1 MSDTFVSATGIRPLD
16 DGLNAE
22 AGLLFV
28 CGGEHPLFVQ
38 REGPHRIAYKFV
50 SVADVAR
57 AFAWENADTGWLPRG
72 LCRWGRTRQG
82 NFAVWHVPPATYSLQ
97 LHRLPEAVAGET
109 HRVSLKRTAPPFATV
124 SVPLPGLVLI
134 GSRRSY
140 RVFALRDAFAP
151 QAPLFHAPLPNV
163 YPSGEICFGA
173 NTPPTLDES
182 FAIAAAWKLFL
193 ESPFNAD
200 LVSGKSHSYP
210 NDVRLLLLRLNGRRR
225 FPPGELAPAGY
236 PSRTVE
242 DALKSIVSERDD
254 PLPRVVQR
262 LVSPDP
268 AERAAALVEQVAAI
282 SAHDND

>member
-1 MSDTFVSATGIRPLD
+1 MSDTFVSATGLRPLD

-38 REGPHRIAYKFV
+38 REGPHRIVYKFV

-57 AFAWENADTGWLPRG
+57 AFAWEDADTGWLPRG
-72 LCRWGRTRQG
+72 LCRWGRTRRG

-97 LHRLPEAVAGET
+97 LHRLPEAVAAQGI
-109 HRVSLKRTAPPFATV
+109 KTV
-124 SVPLPGLVLI
+124 TVPLLGLVLI

-140 RVFALRDAFAP
+140 RVFALRDEFAP

-173 NTPPTLDES
+173 NTPPALEQP

-200 LVSGKSHSYP
+200 LVSGKSRSYS
-210 NDVRLLLLRLNGRRR
+210 NDVRLLLLRLNGRCR
-225 FPPGELAPAGY
+225 FPPGELVPAGY

-242 DALKSIVSERDD
+242 DALKNVVSERED

-268 AERAAALVEQVAAI
+268 AEREAAFAEQMAAI
-282 SAHDND
+282 SARDDD

>member
-1 MSDTFVSATGIRPLD
+1 MSDTFVSATSIRPLD

-38 REGPHRIAYKFV
+38 REGPHRVVYKFV

-57 AFAWENADTGWLPRG
+57 AFAWEDADTGWLPRG
-72 LCRWGRTRQG
+72 LCRWGRTRRG
-82 NFAVWHVPPATYSLQ
+82 NFAVWYVPPAVYSLQ
-97 LHRLPEAVAGET
+97 LHRLPDAIATQEVET
-109 HRVSLKRTAPPFATV
+109 VT
-124 SVPLPGLVLI
+124 VPLPGLVLI
-134 GSRRSY
+134 GSQRSY
-140 RVFALRDAFAP
+140 RVFALRDEFAP
-151 QAPLFHAPLPNV
+151 QAPLYHAPLPNV
-163 YPSGEICFGA
+163 YPSGDICFGA
-173 NTPPTLDES
+173 NTPPALDDPI
-182 FAIAAAWKLFL
+182 AIAAAWKLFL

-225 FPPGELAPAGY
+225 FPPGELTPAGY

-242 DALKSIVSERDD
+242 DALRSTVSSERDD

-268 AERAAALVEQVAAI
+268 AEREAALAEQMAAV
-282 SAHDND
+282 SAHDD

>member
-1 MSDTFVSATGIRPLD
+1 MSDTFVSTPGIRPLD

-38 REGPHRIAYKFV
+38 REGPHRVAYKFV

-72 LCRWGRTRQG
+72 LCRWGRTRRG

-97 LHRLPEAVAGET
+97 LHRLPEAVAAQGI
-109 HRVSLKRTAPPFATV
+109 KTV
-124 SVPLPGLVLI
+124 TVPLPGLVLI

-140 RVFALRDAFAP
+140 RVFALRDEFAP

-163 YPSGEICFGA
+163 YPSGEICLGA
-173 NTPPTLDES
+173 NTPPALDEPV
-182 FAIAAAWKLFL
+182 AIAAAWNLFL

-200 LVSGKSHSYP
+200 LVSGKSRSYP

-225 FPPGELAPAGY
+225 FPPGELTPAGY

-242 DALKSIVSERDD
+242 DALKNIVSERED

-268 AERAAALVEQVAAI
+268 AEREAALAEQMAAARV
-282 SAHDND
+282 HDDE

>member
-1 MSDTFVSATGIRPLD
+1 MSDTFVSATGLRPLD

-38 REGPHRIAYKFV
+38 REGPHRVAYKFV

-72 LCRWGRTRQG
+72 LCRWGRTRRG

-97 LHRLPEAVAGET
+97 LHRLPEAGEM
-109 HRVSLKRTAPPFATV
+109 RSISLKRTASPFATV

-134 GSRRSY
+134 GSGRSY
-140 RVFALRDAFAP
+140 RVFALRDEFAP
-151 QAPLFHAPLPNV
+151 QAPLYHAPLPNV

-173 NTPPTLDES
+173 NTPPALEQP

-200 LVSGKSHSYP
+200 LISGKSRSYP

-242 DALKSIVSERDD
+242 DALKNIVSECED

-262 LVSPDP
+262 LVSPDS
-268 AERAAALVEQVAAI
+268 AEREAALAEQMAAI
-282 SAHDND
+282 SAREDD